1 MDSRTVLT
9 ELQRRAMSI
18 VEYVV
23 RSEIGGSF
31 GEALV
36 VLGKELA

>member
-1 MDSRTVLT
+1 MGSRTELT
-9 ELQRRAMSI
+9 ELQRRATST
-18 VEYVV
+18 VEYFV

-31 GEALV
+31 GKALV